1 MSGDPKARGIGWTI
15 ALLLIGV
22 AVLFVA
28 LVFVAARWIDLSS
41 VKYGNAFTG
50 VAAFFSALAFAVF
63 LIALWL
69 QKEELA
75 LQRKE
80 LEQTRAE
87 LKGQK
92 EQLEAQNRTLT
103 QQRFENTFFQLLS
116 LYEKTAQTM
125 PPDLA
130 MRRSSFQ
137 RHFGSLGG
145 TYTDTQRRGN
155 IADGEQLIETVYRE
169 VDKNFPH
176 ELAGY
181 FDTVHHLL
189 KLVETSSVEDKSF
202 YAGILR
208 AQLSKYELLLLFYHC
223 LMPENKKF
231 KSRIEKFGVFR
242 YLHQHELLDRKHGSI
257 GTPHDKLYLD
267 SAFGN

>member
-1 MSGDPKARGIGWTI
+1 MSRDPRAWEKWRLTATV
-15 ALLLIGV
+15 LICV
-22 AVLFVA
+22 AVAFVA
-28 LVFVAARWIDLSS
+28 LVFVGVRWIDLSS

-50 VAAFFSALAFAVF
+50 VAALFSALAFAVF

-125 PPDLA
+125 PPHIA
-130 MRRSSFQ
+130 MGRLSFQ
-137 RHFGSLGG
+137 QHFQSLGG
-145 TYTDTQRRGN
+145 PYTDTLKRGN
-155 IADGEQLIETVYRE
+155 IADGERLIETVYGE
-169 VDKNFPH
+169 VAKNFPH

-181 FDTVHHLL
+181 FNSVNQLL
-189 KLVETSSVEDKSF
+189 KLVETSSVEDQSF
-202 YAGILR
+202 YAEILR

-223 LMPENKKF
+223 LIPENKKF
-231 KSRIEKFGVFR
+231 KSRIEKFAVFR
-242 YLHQHELLDRKHGSI
+242 YLHQHELLDRKHGLI
-257 GTPHDKLYLD
+257 GTPHKKLYLD
-267 SAFGN
+267 SAFGH